1 MISTERIYERK
12 QKGYLNLW
20 SLAAVYGSNSMESGR
35 DCSSVTCDPTI
46 LLQAV
51 NNSEV
56 ISEKDQLK
64 KTL

>member
-20 SLAAVYGSNSMESGR
+20 SLAAVYGSNSVGSEK
-35 DCSSVTCDPTI
+35 DCASVTWDPTT

-64 KTL
+64 NTL